1 MRYRVRMPILTL
13 STDIGQRDYIVGAI
27 KGQFLQLIPTM
38 NVVDITHYLSQTNFP
53 LAAYTCNNAFKYYPT
68 NTYHL
73 ILINVFESDFDH
85 FLIALY
91 HNQYIICPDNGLI
104 TMISGVKPTEIV
116 KVPISKNAN
125 LLTITADLAAAVLK
139 LEEYKKLS
147 AAGTVA
153 TEIIEKYPLR
163 PTAGPDW
170 IDGQILFIDNFENV
184 VINITKQDFEEH
196 GRGRKFKIMF
206 KRNETIEQLSDNYSG
221 VPEHEKMAWF
231 NSAGYLEI
239 ALRNGNMAGLFG
251 LQGYNEQMQK
261 AGASAGNKWF
271 YQTIRVFFE

>member
-38 NVVDITHYLSQTNFP
+38 NMVDITHYLSQTNFP
-53 LAAYTCNNAFKYYPT
+53 LAAYTCNNAFIYYPHS
-68 NTYHL
+68 TYHL
-73 ILINVFESDFDH
+73 ILINVFESAFDH
-85 FLIALY
+85 FLIALH

-104 TMISGVKPTEIV
+104 TMISGDKPKEIV

-139 LEEYKKLS
+139 LEEYKKLT
-147 AAGTVA
+147 AAGAVA

-206 KRNETIEQLSDNYSG
+206 KRNETIEQLSNNYSG